1 MLNYRRLA
9 PMTLTSEYNH
19 DYEKLT
25 EGEANK
31 INDGSFNDGITSI
44 NGECVCAEEVNNM
57 LDSQGKHVVSMIG
70 GDDLQEL
77 VCYYTW
83 SRNTIDPTGVT
94 VPNIEMIVDDRKL
107 LAYQVTP
114 IDADVT
120 SAEFVIESGSDKVHI
135 DGSYIVADKEG
146 TATYKVI
153 LNGSITSS
161 TATIT
166 VSNKPEEFPDDLE
179 HRWIEVSPK
188 TSIIPAHGGTI
199 SVTGSYGLT
208 GTYGTRKKI
217 GDISDTITI
226 DANNSTQQ
234 KQGNK
239 TYYYNNNTF
248 DSPTEEITWVQEAK
262 QETFTYTYEIHVGK
276 NADNIKDK
284 TISYVW
290 DSSSSNNQDSQK
302 KVYIRAVKNKINSSG
317 ETVLSQSTDCVFE
330 NHAEQNFT
338 FTQSDNIITICPKS
352 ENASYTDDK
361 TGYILI
367 RIREDSNS
375 YCTVQ
380 LIQSK
385 AGVVLQSGDAVQFT
399 YNWSEGTD
407 LDQATTVELNSP
419 EYIKHYLGYGGSDK
433 IGSYGWFAG
442 DNMGT
447 GNEYS
452 FIDFTKVSEYIIQ
465 NSSIDSTISGKNL
478 IESLQDENG
487 VIKVVCNLYTNWYI
501 QKVTDKIKLSYT
513 MFNRTSDDAYVK
525 VVDKTFQLN
534 GYTEINSQQLDALCF
549 ASGTANWRAGFRKA
563 YTISAKFTYY
573 LNSGVVQFE
582 TNEDNVEKWQ
592 GGKVWTYD
600 YSKRD
605 IVSVKDISINLQD
618 SKTITCSLTLD
629 HFNININEYDS
640 EIQYGLYNYSTKTS
654 IGTPESINV
663 GTSYYQR
670 KFPQSVSITKKID
683 NLVLPSGS
691 SIICPYVLGNT
702 VYDFDTFTIYSGES
716 QIYNDYS
723 VEVNK

>member
-1 MLNYRRLA
+1 MLNYRRLVPIA
-9 PMTLTSEYNH
+9 LTSEYNH

-31 INDGSFNDGITSI
+31 INDGSFNNDITSI

-70 GDDLQEL
+70 GDDLREL

-120 SAEFVIESGSDKVHI
+120 SAEFVIESGSDNVHI

-179 HRWIEVSPK
+179 HRWIKVSPK

-226 DANNSTQQ
+226 DANNSTSQ

-262 QETFTYTYEIHVGK
+262 QETFTYTYEIHIGK

-317 ETVLSQSTDCVFE
+317 ETVLSQSADCVFE
-330 NHAEQNFT
+330 NHSEQNFT
-338 FTQSDNIITICPKS
+338 FTQSNNIITICPKS

-367 RIREDSNS
+367 RIRENSNL

-419 EYIKHYLGYGGSDK
+419 EYVKHYLGYGGADK

-442 DNMGT
+442 DNRGT

-487 VIKVVCNLYTNWYI
+487 VIKVVCNLYTNWYRP
-501 QKVTDKIKLSYT
+501 KVTDKIKLQYT
-513 MFNRTSDDAYVK
+513 MFNRTSDDANVK

-549 ASGTANWRAGFRKA
+549 ASGNDNWRDGFRKT

-582 TNEDNVEKWQ
+582 TNKDNVEKWQ
-592 GGKVWTYD
+592 GGKV
-600 YSKRD
+600 
-605 IVSVKDISINLQD
+605 Q
-618 SKTITCSLTLD
+618 
-629 HFNININEYDS
+629 E
-640 EIQYGLYNYSTKTS
+640 
-654 IGTPESINV
+654 
-663 GTSYYQR
+663 
-670 KFPQSVSITKKID
+670 
-683 NLVLPSGS
+683 
-691 SIICPYVLGNT
+691 
-702 VYDFDTFTIYSGES
+702 
-716 QIYNDYS
+716 
-723 VEVNK
+723 

>member
-1 MLNYRRLA
+1 MLNYRRLV
-9 PMTLTSEYNH
+9 PMALTSEYNH

-120 SAEFVIESGSDKVHI
+120 SAEFVIESGSDNVHI

-153 LNGSITSS
+153 INGSITSN

-226 DANNSTQQ
+226 DANNSTSQ

-302 KVYIRAVKNKINSSG
+302 KAYIRAVKNKINSSG
-317 ETVLSQSTDCVFE
+317 ETVLSQSADCVFE

-352 ENASYTDDK
+352 ENSSYTDDK

-419 EYIKHYLGYGGSDK
+419 EYVKKYLGYGGYGK

-442 DNMGT
+442 DNTGT

-452 FIDFTKVSEYIIQ
+452 FIDFTEVSEYIIQ

-487 VIKVVCNLYTNWYI
+487 VIKVVCNLYTNWYRP
-501 QKVTDKIKLSYT
+501 KVTDKIKLSYT
-513 MFNRTSDDAYVK
+513 MFNRTSDDADVK

-549 ASGTANWRAGFRKA
+549 ASGTANWRVGFRKA

-629 HFNININEYDS
+629 HFNINLNEYYS
-640 EIQYGLYNYSTKTS
+640 EILYGLYNYSTKTS
-654 IGTPESINV
+654 IGAPESINV
-663 GTSYYQR
+663 GTSYDQR

-691 SIICPYVLGNT
+691 SIICPYVLCNS
-702 VYDFDTFTIYSGES
+702 VYDFNTFTIYYGES

>member
-1 MLNYRRLA
+1 MLNYRRLVPIA
-9 PMTLTSEYNH
+9 LTSEYNH

-31 INDGSFNDGITSI
+31 INDGSFNNDITSI

-70 GDDLQEL
+70 GDDLREL

-107 LAYQVTP
+107 LAYQVIP

-120 SAEFVIESGSDKVHI
+120 SAEFVIESGSDNVHI

-179 HRWIEVSPK
+179 HRWIKVSPK

-226 DANNSTQQ
+226 DANNSTSQ

-262 QETFTYTYEIHVGK
+262 QETFTYTYEIHIGK

-317 ETVLSQSTDCVFE
+317 ETVLSQSADCVFE
-330 NHAEQNFT
+330 NHSEQNFT
-338 FTQSDNIITICPKS
+338 FTQSNNIITICPKS

-367 RIREDSNS
+367 RIRENSNL

-419 EYIKHYLGYGGSDK
+419 EYVKHYLGYGGADK

-442 DNMGT
+442 DNRGT

-487 VIKVVCNLYTNWYI
+487 VIKVVCNLYTNWYRP
-501 QKVTDKIKLSYT
+501 KVTDKIKLQYT
-513 MFNRTSDDAYVK
+513 MFNRTSDDANVK

-549 ASGTANWRAGFRKA
+549 ASGNDNWRDGFRKT

-582 TNEDNVEKWQ
+582 TNKDNVEKWQ
-592 GGKVWTYD
+592 GGKV
-600 YSKRD
+600 
-605 IVSVKDISINLQD
+605 Q
-618 SKTITCSLTLD
+618 
-629 HFNININEYDS
+629 E
-640 EIQYGLYNYSTKTS
+640 
-654 IGTPESINV
+654 
-663 GTSYYQR
+663 
-670 KFPQSVSITKKID
+670 
-683 NLVLPSGS
+683 
-691 SIICPYVLGNT
+691 
-702 VYDFDTFTIYSGES
+702 
-716 QIYNDYS
+716 
-723 VEVNK
+723 

>member
-1 MLNYRRLA
+1 MLNYRRLVPIA
-9 PMTLTSEYNH
+9 LTSEYNH

-31 INDGSFNDGITSI
+31 INDGSFNNDITSI

-70 GDDLQEL
+70 GDDLREL

-107 LAYQVTP
+107 LAYQVIP

-120 SAEFVIESGSDKVHI
+120 SAEFVIESGSDNVHI

-179 HRWIEVSPK
+179 HRWIKVSPK

-234 KQGNK
+234 KYGNK

-262 QETFTYTYEIHVGK
+262 QETFTYTYEIHIGK

-317 ETVLSQSTDCVFE
+317 ETVLSQSADCVFE
-330 NHAEQNFT
+330 NHSEQNFT
-338 FTQSDNIITICPKS
+338 FTQSNNIITICPKS

-367 RIREDSNS
+367 RIRENSNS

-419 EYIKHYLGYGGSDK
+419 EYVKHYLGYGGADK

-442 DNMGT
+442 DNRGT

-487 VIKVVCNLYTNWYI
+487 VIKVVCNLYTNWYRP
-501 QKVTDKIKLSYT
+501 KVTDKIKLQYT
-513 MFNRTSDDAYVK
+513 MFNRTSDDANVK

-549 ASGTANWRAGFRKA
+549 ASGNDNWRDGFRKT

-582 TNEDNVEKWQ
+582 TNKDNVEKWQ
-592 GGKVWTYD
+592 GGKV
-600 YSKRD
+600 
-605 IVSVKDISINLQD
+605 Q
-618 SKTITCSLTLD
+618 
-629 HFNININEYDS
+629 E
-640 EIQYGLYNYSTKTS
+640 
-654 IGTPESINV
+654 
-663 GTSYYQR
+663 
-670 KFPQSVSITKKID
+670 
-683 NLVLPSGS
+683 
-691 SIICPYVLGNT
+691 
-702 VYDFDTFTIYSGES
+702 
-716 QIYNDYS
+716 
-723 VEVNK
+723 

>member
-1 MLNYRRLA
+1 MLNYKRLV
-9 PMTLTSEYNH
+9 PMTLASEYNH

-31 INDGSFNDGITSI
+31 INDGSFNNGITSI

-83 SRNTIDPTGVT
+83 SKNTIDPTGAT

-120 SAEFVIESGSDKVHI
+120 SAEFIIESGSDNVHI

-166 VSNKPEEFPDDLE
+166 ISNKPEEFPDDLE

-199 SVTGSYGLT
+199 SITGSYGLT

-226 DANNSTQQ
+226 DANNGTSQ

-248 DSPTEEITWVQEAK
+248 DSPTEEITWVQEAN
-262 QETFTYTYEIHVGK
+262 QETFTYTYEIYVGK
-276 NADNIKDK
+276 HADNIKDK

-290 DSSSSNNQDSQK
+290 DSSSSDNQDSQEK
-302 KVYIRAVKNKINSSG
+302 AYIRAIKNKINSSG
-317 ETVLSQSTDCVFE
+317 ETILSQSAEYVIE
-330 NHAEQNFT
+330 NYAVQNFT
-338 FTQSDNIITICPKS
+338 FTQSDDIITICPKT
-352 ENASYTDDK
+352 ENESYTDDK
-361 TGYILI
+361 TGYILV
-367 RIREDSNS
+367 RIKEDSNS

-385 AGVVLQSGDAVQFT
+385 AGAVLQSGDAVQFT

-407 LDQATTVELNSP
+407 LDQATTVELNNP
-419 EYIKHYLGYGGSDK
+419 YDVDTYLGYGGNSN
-433 IGSYGWFAG
+433 IREYGWFAG
-442 DNMGT
+442 DNTGT

-487 VIKVVCNLYTNWYI
+487 VVKVVCNLYTNWYR
-501 QKVTDKIKLSYT
+501 QKETENIKLSYT
-513 MFNRTSDDAYVK
+513 MFNKTSDDAK
-525 VVDKTFQLN
+525 VEIGDKVFKLT
-534 GYTEINSQQLDALCF
+534 GYTETKDRSLDALCF
-549 ASGTANWRAGFRKA
+549 AESFLNHYAGAKKT
-563 YTISAKFTYY
+563 YTLSAKFTYY

-582 TNEDNVEKWQ
+582 TNKDNVEKWQ
-592 GGKVWTYD
+592 KGIVWSSKDTTENLLDIRNVSIDNYAQD
-600 YSKRD
+600 PHRAIIEATIYSTK
-605 IVSVKDISINLQD
+605 
-618 SKTITCSLTLD
+618 
-629 HFNININEYDS
+629 FNNKNEY
-640 EIQYGLYNYSTKTS
+640 IAIRYGLYNISTGVEKS
-654 IGTPESINV
+654 SDYHYLQFGSLPRNLEF
-663 GTSYYQR
+663 
-670 KFPQSVSITKKID
+670 KPSVKEDTGKIIT
-683 NLVLPSGS
+683 V
-691 SIICPYVLGNT
+691 CPYIEEVT
-702 VYDFDTFTIYSGES
+702 VTDFSNYTIYHGGYHKYLDNT
-716 QIYNDYS
+716 ITVTN
-723 VEVNK
+723 

>member
-9 PMTLTSEYNH
+9 PMTLTSEYDH

-107 LAYQVTP
+107 LAYYVTP

-120 SAEFVIESGSDKVHI
+120 SAEFVIESGSDNVHI

-226 DANNSTQQ
+226 DANNSTSQ

-248 DSPTEEITWVQEAK
+248 DSPTEEITWVQEAI

-302 KVYIRAVKNKINSSG
+302 KAYIRAVKNKINSSG
-317 ETVLSQSTDCVFE
+317 ETVLSQSADCVFE

-419 EYIKHYLGYGGSDK
+419 EYAKHYLGYGGSNK

-487 VIKVVCNLYTNWYI
+487 VIKVVCNLYTNWYRP
-501 QKVTDKIKLSYT
+501 KVTDKIKLSYT
-513 MFNRTSDDAYVK
+513 MFNRTSDDAEVK
-525 VVDKTFQLN
+525 VVGKTFQLN

-549 ASGTANWRAGFRKA
+549 ASGTANWRVGFRKA

-605 IVSVKDISINLQD
+605 IVNVKDISINLQD
-618 SKTITCSLTLD
+618 SETITCSLTLD
-629 HFNININEYDS
+629 HFNINLNEYYS
-640 EIQYGLYNYSTKTS
+640 EIRYGLYNYSTKTS
-654 IGTPESINV
+654 IGTPKSINV
-663 GTSYYQR
+663 GTSYDQR
-670 KFPQSVSITKKID
+670 KFPQSVSITEKID

-691 SIICPYVLGNT
+691 SIICPYVLGSR
-702 VYDFDTFTIYSGES
+702 VYDFNTFTIYYGEN

>member
-1 MLNYRRLA
+1 MLNYRRIVPIA
-9 PMTLTSEYNH
+9 LTSEYNH

-31 INDGSFNDGITSI
+31 INDGSFNDGITNI

-120 SAEFVIESGSDKVHI
+120 SAEFVIESGSNNVHI

-290 DSSSSNNQDSQK
+290 DSGSSNNQDSQK
-302 KVYIRAVKNKINSSG
+302 KAYIRAVKNKINSSG
-317 ETVLSQSTDCVFE
+317 ETVLSQSADCVFE

-367 RIREDSNS
+367 RIRENSNS

-385 AGVVLQSGDAVQFT
+385 AGVTLQSGDAVQFT

-419 EYIKHYLGYGGSDK
+419 EYAKKYLGYGGYDK

-442 DNMGT
+442 DNIGT

-452 FIDFTKVSEYIIQ
+452 FIDFTEVSKYIIQ

-487 VIKVVCNLYTNWYI
+487 VIKVVCNLYTNWYRP
-501 QKVTDKIKLSYT
+501 KVTDKIKLSYT
-513 MFNRTSDDAYVK
+513 MFNRTSDDADVK
-525 VVDKTFQLN
+525 VVGKTFQLN

-618 SKTITCSLTLD
+618 SKTIFCSLTLD
-629 HFNININEYDS
+629 HFNINLNEYYS
-640 EIQYGLYNYSTKTS
+640 EIRYGLYNYSTKTS
-654 IGTPESINV
+654 IGTPGSISI
-663 GTSYYQR
+663 GTSYDQI

-691 SIICPYVLGNT
+691 SIICPYVLCNS
-702 VYDFDTFTIYSGES
+702 VYDFNTFTIYYGES

>member
-1 MLNYRRLA
+1 MLNYRRLVPIA
-9 PMTLTSEYNH
+9 LTSEYNH

-31 INDGSFNDGITSI
+31 INDGSFNNDITSI

-70 GDDLQEL
+70 GDDLREL

-107 LAYQVTP
+107 LAYQVIP

-120 SAEFVIESGSDKVHI
+120 SAEFVIESGSDNVHI

-179 HRWIEVSPK
+179 HRWIKVSPK

-226 DANNSTQQ
+226 DANNSTSQ

-262 QETFTYTYEIHVGK
+262 QETFTYTYEIHIGK

-317 ETVLSQSTDCVFE
+317 ETVLSQSADCVFE
-330 NHAEQNFT
+330 NHSEQNFT
-338 FTQSDNIITICPKS
+338 FTQSNNIITICPKS

-367 RIREDSNS
+367 RIRENSNS

-385 AGVVLQSGDAVQFT
+385 AGVILQSGDAVQFT

-407 LDQATTVELNSP
+407 LDQATTIELNSP
-419 EYIKHYLGYGGSDK
+419 EYVGYYLGYGGYGK
-433 IGSYGWFAG
+433 IGNYGLFAG
-442 DNMGT
+442 DNTGT

-452 FIDFTKVSEYIIQ
+452 FIDFTKVSKYIIQ

-487 VIKVVCNLYTNWYI
+487 VIKVVCNLYTNWYRP
-501 QKVTDKIKLSYT
+501 KVTDKIKLQYT
-513 MFNRTSDDAYVK
+513 MFNRTSDDANVK

-549 ASGTANWRAGFRKA
+549 ASGNDNWRDGFRKT

-582 TNEDNVEKWQ
+582 TNKDNVEKWQ
-592 GGKVWTYD
+592 GGKV
-600 YSKRD
+600 
-605 IVSVKDISINLQD
+605 Q
-618 SKTITCSLTLD
+618 
-629 HFNININEYDS
+629 E
-640 EIQYGLYNYSTKTS
+640 
-654 IGTPESINV
+654 
-663 GTSYYQR
+663 
-670 KFPQSVSITKKID
+670 
-683 NLVLPSGS
+683 
-691 SIICPYVLGNT
+691 
-702 VYDFDTFTIYSGES
+702 
-716 QIYNDYS
+716 
-723 VEVNK
+723 

>member
-1 MLNYRRLA
+1 MA
-9 PMTLTSEYNH
+9 FASAYNH

-31 INDGSFNDGITSI
+31 INDGSFNNGVTSI

-83 SRNTIDPTGVT
+83 SKNTIDPTDVT

-114 IDADVT
+114 SDANVT
-120 SAEFVIESGSDKVHI
+120 SAEFIIESGSDKVHI

-153 LNGSITSS
+153 LNGSITSD

-166 VSNKPEEFPDDLE
+166 VSNKPEEFPDDPE

-188 TSIIPAHGGTI
+188 TSIIPEHGGTI

-226 DANNSTQQ
+226 DANNSTLQ
-234 KQGNK
+234 KQGSK

-248 DSPTEEITWVQEAK
+248 DSPTEEITWVQEAR
-262 QETFTYTYEIHVGK
+262 QETFTYTYEIYVGK

-302 KVYIRAVKNKINSSG
+302 KAYIRAVKNKISSSG
-317 ETVLSQSTDCVFE
+317 ETVLSESAEYVFE
-330 NHAEQNFT
+330 NHAVQSFAS
-338 FTQSDNIITICPKS
+338 TQSNDVITICPKS
-352 ENASYTDDK
+352 ENTSYTDDK
-361 TGYILI
+361 TGYISV
-367 RIREDSNS
+367 RIKEDAHS
-375 YCTVQ
+375 YCTIQ

-419 EYIKHYLGYGGSDK
+419 EYAKKYLGYGGNDK

-442 DNMGT
+442 DNTGT

-452 FIDFTKVSEYIIQ
+452 FIDFTEVSKYIIQ
-465 NSSIDSTISGKNL
+465 NSSIDSTINGKNL

-487 VIKVVCNLYTNWYI
+487 VIKVVCNLYTNWYRP
-501 QKVTDKIKLSYT
+501 KVTDKIKLSYT
-513 MFNRTSDDAYVK
+513 MFNRTSDNATVHVTGKKFILD
-525 VVDKTFQLN
+525 
-534 GYTEINSQQLDALCF
+534 GYTETNSQQLDALCF
-549 ASGTANWRAGFRKA
+549 ASGVVNFRVGFRKS

-573 LNSGVVQFE
+573 LNSGIIQFE
-582 TNEDNVEKWQ
+582 TNGDNVEKWQ

-605 IVSVKDISINLQD
+605 VVNVKDISINLQD
-618 SKTITCSLTLD
+618 SKTITCSLTFDNL
-629 HFNININEYDS
+629 NINPNHEYYSD
-640 EIQYGLYNYSTKTS
+640 IRYGLYNYSAKTS
-654 IGTPESINV
+654 IEPTHYVNV
-663 GTSYYQR
+663 GTSYNQFSPTQKLPY
-670 KFPQSVSITKKID
+670 SGSITKKID
-683 NLVLPSGS
+683 DLTLQSGS
-691 SIICPYVLGNT
+691 SIICPYVLGN
-702 VYDFDTFTIYSGES
+702 VYDFDTFIIYYGES

>member
-1 MLNYRRLA
+1 MLNYRRLV
-9 PMTLTSEYNH
+9 PMALTSEYNH

-83 SRNTIDPTGVT
+83 SRNTIDPAGVT

-120 SAEFVIESGSDKVHI
+120 SAEFIIESGSDNVHI
-135 DGSYIVADKEG
+135 DGSYIVADKKG

-226 DANNSTQQ
+226 GANNSTQQ

-367 RIREDSNS
+367 RIRENSNS

-419 EYIKHYLGYGGSDK
+419 EYVKHYLGYGGSDK

-442 DNMGT
+442 DNIGT

-452 FIDFTKVSEYIIQ
+452 FIDFTEVSEYIIQ

-487 VIKVVCNLYTNWYI
+487 VIKVVCNLYTNWYRP
-501 QKVTDKIKLSYT
+501 KVTDKIKLSYT
-513 MFNRTSDDAYVK
+513 MFNRTSDDADVK
-525 VVDKTFQLN
+525 VVGKTFQLN

-618 SKTITCSLTLD
+618 SKTIFCSLTLD
-629 HFNININEYDS
+629 HFNINLNEYYS
-640 EIQYGLYNYSTKTS
+640 EIRYGLYNYSTKTS
-654 IGTPESINV
+654 IGTPGSINI
-663 GTSYYQR
+663 GTSYDQI
-670 KFPQSVSITKKID
+670 KFPQHVSITKEID
-683 NLVLPSGS
+683 NLALPSGS
-691 SIICPYVLGNT
+691 SIICPYVLGST

>member
-1 MLNYRRLA
+1 MLNYRRLVPIA
-9 PMTLTSEYNH
+9 LTSEYNH

-31 INDGSFNDGITSI
+31 INDGSFNNDITSI

-107 LAYQVTP
+107 LAYQVIP

-120 SAEFVIESGSDKVHI
+120 SAEFVIESGSDNVHI

-179 HRWIEVSPK
+179 HRWIKVSPK

-226 DANNSTQQ
+226 DANNSTSQ

-262 QETFTYTYEIHVGK
+262 QETFTYTYEIHIGK

-317 ETVLSQSTDCVFE
+317 ETVLSQSADCVFE

-367 RIREDSNS
+367 RIRENSNL

-419 EYIKHYLGYGGSDK
+419 EYVKHYLGYGGADK

-442 DNMGT
+442 DNRGT

-487 VIKVVCNLYTNWYI
+487 VIKVVCNLYTNWYRP
-501 QKVTDKIKLSYT
+501 KVTDKIKLQYT
-513 MFNRTSDDAYVK
+513 MFNRTSDDANVK

-549 ASGTANWRAGFRKA
+549 ASGNDNWRDGFRKT

-582 TNEDNVEKWQ
+582 TNKDNVEKWQ
-592 GGKVWTYD
+592 GGKV
-600 YSKRD
+600 
-605 IVSVKDISINLQD
+605 Q
-618 SKTITCSLTLD
+618 
-629 HFNININEYDS
+629 E
-640 EIQYGLYNYSTKTS
+640 
-654 IGTPESINV
+654 
-663 GTSYYQR
+663 
-670 KFPQSVSITKKID
+670 
-683 NLVLPSGS
+683 
-691 SIICPYVLGNT
+691 
-702 VYDFDTFTIYSGES
+702 
-716 QIYNDYS
+716 
-723 VEVNK
+723 

>member
-1 MLNYRRLA
+1 MLNYRRLVPIA
-9 PMTLTSEYNH
+9 LTSEYNH

-31 INDGSFNDGITSI
+31 INDGSFNNDITSI

-70 GDDLQEL
+70 GDDLREL

-120 SAEFVIESGSDKVHI
+120 SAEFVIESGSDNVHI

-179 HRWIEVSPK
+179 HRWIKVSPK

-208 GTYGTRKKI
+208 GTYGNRKKI

-226 DANNSTQQ
+226 DANNSTSQ

-262 QETFTYTYEIHVGK
+262 QETFTYTYEIHIGK

-317 ETVLSQSTDCVFE
+317 ETVLSQSADCVFE
-330 NHAEQNFT
+330 NHSEQNFT
-338 FTQSDNIITICPKS
+338 FTQSNNIITICPKS

-367 RIREDSNS
+367 RIRENSNL

-419 EYIKHYLGYGGSDK
+419 EYVKHYLGYGGADK

-442 DNMGT
+442 DNRGT

-487 VIKVVCNLYTNWYI
+487 VIKVVCNLYTNWYRP
-501 QKVTDKIKLSYT
+501 KVTDKIKLQYT
-513 MFNRTSDDAYVK
+513 MFNRTSDDANVK

-549 ASGTANWRAGFRKA
+549 ASGNDNWRDGFRKT

-582 TNEDNVEKWQ
+582 TNKDNVEKWQ
-592 GGKVWTYD
+592 GGKV
-600 YSKRD
+600 
-605 IVSVKDISINLQD
+605 Q
-618 SKTITCSLTLD
+618 
-629 HFNININEYDS
+629 E
-640 EIQYGLYNYSTKTS
+640 
-654 IGTPESINV
+654 
-663 GTSYYQR
+663 
-670 KFPQSVSITKKID
+670 
-683 NLVLPSGS
+683 
-691 SIICPYVLGNT
+691 
-702 VYDFDTFTIYSGES
+702 
-716 QIYNDYS
+716 
-723 VEVNK
+723 

>member
-1 MLNYRRLA
+1 MLNYRRLVPIA
-9 PMTLTSEYNH
+9 LTSEYNH

-120 SAEFVIESGSDKVHI
+120 SAEFVIESGSDNVHI

-226 DANNSTQQ
+226 DANNSTSQ

-248 DSPTEEITWVQEAK
+248 DSPTEEITWVQEAI

-302 KVYIRAVKNKINSSG
+302 NAYIRAVKNKINSSG
-317 ETVLSQSTDCVFE
+317 ETVLSQSADCVFE
-330 NHAEQNFT
+330 NYAEQNFT

-352 ENASYTDDK
+352 ENTSYTDDK

-419 EYIKHYLGYGGSDK
+419 EHAEKYLGYGGYNK
-433 IGSYGWFAG
+433 IDSYGWFAG
-442 DNMGT
+442 DNTGT

-549 ASGTANWRAGFRKA
+549 ASGAQNWEVGFRKT

-573 LNSGVVQFE
+573 LNSGIVQFE
-582 TNEDNVEKWQ
+582 TNKDNVEKWQ

-629 HFNININEYDS
+629 HFNINLNEYYS

-654 IGTPESINV
+654 IGTQGSIDI
-663 GTSYYQR
+663 GTSYGQR
-670 KFPQSVSITKKID
+670 KFPQSISITKKID

-691 SIICPYVLGNT
+691 SIICPYVLGKR
-702 VYDFDTFTIYSGES
+702 VYDFNTSTIYYGES

>member
-57 LDSQGKHVVSMIG
+57 LDSQGKHVVSMVG

-120 SAEFVIESGSDKVHI
+120 SAEFVIESGSDNVHI

-153 LNGSITSS
+153 INGSITSS

-208 GTYGTRKKI
+208 GTYGARKKI

-226 DANNSTQQ
+226 DANNSTSQ

-248 DSPTEEITWVQEAK
+248 DSPTEEITWVQEAN

-302 KVYIRAVKNKINSSG
+302 KAYIRAVKNKINSSG
-317 ETVLSQSTDCVFE
+317 ETVLSQSADCVFE

-419 EYIKHYLGYGGSDK
+419 EYAKHYLGYGGSNK

-501 QKVTDKIKLSYT
+501 TKVTDKIKLSYT
-513 MFNRTSDDAYVK
+513 MFNRTSDDADVK

-549 ASGTANWRAGFRKA
+549 ASGAANWRVGFRKA

-600 YSKRD
+600 YSKKD

-629 HFNININEYDS
+629 HFNINLNEYYS
-640 EIQYGLYNYSTKTS
+640 EIQCGLYNYSTKTS
-654 IGTPESINV
+654 IGIPELINV
-663 GTSYYQR
+663 GTQYNQR
-670 KFPQSVSITKKID
+670 KFPQSVSITEKID

-691 SIICPYVLGNT
+691 SIICPYVLGSR
-702 VYDFDTFTIYSGES
+702 VYDFNTFTIYYGEN

>member
-1 MLNYRRLA
+1 MLNYRRLVPIA
-9 PMTLTSEYNH
+9 LTSEYNH

-31 INDGSFNDGITSI
+31 INDGSFNNDITSI

-70 GDDLQEL
+70 GDDLREL

-120 SAEFVIESGSDKVHI
+120 SAEFVIESGSDNVHI

-179 HRWIEVSPK
+179 HRWIKVSPK

-217 GDISDTITI
+217 GDISDTIAI

-262 QETFTYTYEIHVGK
+262 QETFTYTYEIHIGK

-317 ETVLSQSTDCVFE
+317 ETVLSQSADCVFE
-330 NHAEQNFT
+330 NHSEQNFT
-338 FTQSDNIITICPKS
+338 FTQSNNIITICPKS

-367 RIREDSNS
+367 RIRENSNL

-419 EYIKHYLGYGGSDK
+419 EYVKHYLGYGGADK

-442 DNMGT
+442 DNRGT

-487 VIKVVCNLYTNWYI
+487 VIKVVCNLYTNWYRP
-501 QKVTDKIKLSYT
+501 KVTDKIKLQYT
-513 MFNRTSDDAYVK
+513 MFNRTSDDANVK

-549 ASGTANWRAGFRKA
+549 ASGNDNWRDGFRKT

-582 TNEDNVEKWQ
+582 TNKDNVEKWQ
-592 GGKVWTYD
+592 GGKV
-600 YSKRD
+600 
-605 IVSVKDISINLQD
+605 Q
-618 SKTITCSLTLD
+618 
-629 HFNININEYDS
+629 E
-640 EIQYGLYNYSTKTS
+640 
-654 IGTPESINV
+654 
-663 GTSYYQR
+663 
-670 KFPQSVSITKKID
+670 
-683 NLVLPSGS
+683 
-691 SIICPYVLGNT
+691 
-702 VYDFDTFTIYSGES
+702 
-716 QIYNDYS
+716 
-723 VEVNK
+723 

>member
-1 MLNYRRLA
+1 MLNYRRLVPIA
-9 PMTLTSEYNH
+9 LTSEYNH

-31 INDGSFNDGITSI
+31 INDGSFNNDITSI

-70 GDDLQEL
+70 GDDLREL

-107 LAYQVTP
+107 LAYQVIP

-120 SAEFVIESGSDKVHI
+120 SAEFVIESGSDNVHI

-179 HRWIEVSPK
+179 HRWIKVSPK

-226 DANNSTQQ
+226 DANNSTSQ

-262 QETFTYTYEIHVGK
+262 QETFTYTYEIHIGK

-317 ETVLSQSTDCVFE
+317 ETVLSQSADCVFE

-367 RIREDSNS
+367 RIRENSNL

-419 EYIKHYLGYGGSDK
+419 EYVKHYLGYGGADK

-442 DNMGT
+442 DNRGT

-487 VIKVVCNLYTNWYI
+487 VIKVVCNLYTNWYRP
-501 QKVTDKIKLSYT
+501 KVTDKIKLQYT
-513 MFNRTSDDAYVK
+513 MFNRTSDDANVK

-549 ASGTANWRAGFRKA
+549 ASGNDNWRDGFRKT

-582 TNEDNVEKWQ
+582 TNKDNVEKWQ
-592 GGKVWTYD
+592 GGKV
-600 YSKRD
+600 
-605 IVSVKDISINLQD
+605 Q
-618 SKTITCSLTLD
+618 
-629 HFNININEYDS
+629 E
-640 EIQYGLYNYSTKTS
+640 
-654 IGTPESINV
+654 
-663 GTSYYQR
+663 
-670 KFPQSVSITKKID
+670 
-683 NLVLPSGS
+683 
-691 SIICPYVLGNT
+691 
-702 VYDFDTFTIYSGES
+702 
-716 QIYNDYS
+716 
-723 VEVNK
+723 

>member
-1 MLNYRRLA
+1 MLNYRRLVPIA
-9 PMTLTSEYNH
+9 LTSEYNH

-31 INDGSFNDGITSI
+31 INDGSFNNDITSI

-70 GDDLQEL
+70 GDDLREL

-120 SAEFVIESGSDKVHI
+120 SAEFVIESGSDNVHI

-179 HRWIEVSPK
+179 HRWIKVSPK

-226 DANNSTQQ
+226 DANNSTSQ

-262 QETFTYTYEIHVGK
+262 QETFTYTYEIHIGK

-317 ETVLSQSTDCVFE
+317 ETVLSQSADCVFE

-367 RIREDSNS
+367 RIRENSNL

-419 EYIKHYLGYGGSDK
+419 EYVKHYLGYGGADK

-442 DNMGT
+442 DNRGT

-487 VIKVVCNLYTNWYI
+487 VIKVVCNLYTNWYRP
-501 QKVTDKIKLSYT
+501 KVTDKIKLQYT
-513 MFNRTSDDAYVK
+513 MFNRTSDDANVK

-549 ASGTANWRAGFRKA
+549 ASGNDNWRDGFRKT

-582 TNEDNVEKWQ
+582 TNKDNVEKWQ
-592 GGKVWTYD
+592 GGKV
-600 YSKRD
+600 
-605 IVSVKDISINLQD
+605 Q
-618 SKTITCSLTLD
+618 
-629 HFNININEYDS
+629 E
-640 EIQYGLYNYSTKTS
+640 
-654 IGTPESINV
+654 
-663 GTSYYQR
+663 
-670 KFPQSVSITKKID
+670 
-683 NLVLPSGS
+683 
-691 SIICPYVLGNT
+691 
-702 VYDFDTFTIYSGES
+702 
-716 QIYNDYS
+716 
-723 VEVNK
+723 

>member
-1 MLNYRRLA
+1 MLNYRRLV
-9 PMTLTSEYNH
+9 PMALTSEYNH

-31 INDGSFNDGITSI
+31 INDGSFNDGVTSI
-44 NGECVCAEEVNNM
+44 NGECVCAKEVNNM

-83 SRNTIDPTGVT
+83 SKNTIDPTGVT

-120 SAEFVIESGSDKVHI
+120 SAEFIIESGSDNVHI

-166 VSNKPEEFPDDLE
+166 VSNKPEEFPDNLE

-226 DANNSTQQ
+226 DANNSAQQ

-248 DSPTEEITWVQEAK
+248 DSPTEEITWVQEAN

-302 KVYIRAVKNKINSSG
+302 KAYIKAVKNKINSSG
-317 ETVLSQSTDCVFE
+317 EIVLSQSADCVFE

-338 FTQSDNIITICPKS
+338 FTRSDNIITICPKS

-361 TGYILI
+361 TGYIII
-367 RIREDSNS
+367 RIKEDSNS

-385 AGVVLQSGDAVQFT
+385 AGIVLQSGDAVQFT

-407 LDQATTVELNSP
+407 LDQATTIELNSP
-419 EYIKHYLGYGGSDK
+419 EYVKHYLGYKGSSK

-442 DNMGT
+442 DNIGT

-487 VIKVVCNLYTNWYI
+487 VIKVVCNLYTNWYRP
-501 QKVTDKIKLSYT
+501 KVTDKIKLSYT
-513 MFNRTSDDAYVK
+513 MFNRTSDDADVK

-534 GYTEINSQQLDALCF
+534 GYTETNSQQLDALCF
-549 ASGTANWRAGFRKA
+549 ASGVQNWRVGFRKA

-582 TNEDNVEKWQ
+582 TNKDNVEKWQ
-592 GGKVWTYD
+592 GGKVWTHD
-600 YSKRD
+600 NSKIG
-605 IVSVKDISINLQD
+605 IVSAKDISINLQD
-618 SKTITCSLTLD
+618 SKTITCSFTLD
-629 HFNININEYDS
+629 HLNININHGYYS
-640 EIQYGLYNYSTKTS
+640 VRCGLYNYSTKNSIEPLKNIYVDTS
-654 IGTPESINV
+654 DDQT
-663 GTSYYQR
+663 
-670 KFPQSVSITKKID
+670 KLPQSVSIIKKID
-683 NLVLPSGS
+683 DLNSQSGS
-691 SIICPYVLGNT
+691 LIICPQVICGY
-702 VYDFDTFTIYSGES
+702 VYDFDTFTIYSGAD